1 MTGKHV
7 VYSIDCTVNGK
18 CYIGRT
24 SSEKR
29 RMREHFRCLR
39 LGVHQNTHLQ
49 RAFNKYGASAFVWKI
64 LMVCDSLEHAKENE
78 DWFLKKM
85 WDVDCLFNLA
95 KSADGGGYK
104 GRIVSEE
111 TKRKMSES
119 RKKYFADPDAR
130 KRLSESRKGFK
141 MSEEQKS
148 KLSAIHKGK
157 VLTEEHKQKM
167 SEAQKRAWIK
177 RKSKA
182 KK

>member
-1 MTGKHV
+1 MKQHV
-7 VYSIDCTVNGK
+7 IYSIDCKVNGK

-24 SSEKR
+24 SDPVRRQQDHFCALRGKR
-29 RMREHFRCLR
+29 HR
-39 LGVHQNTHLQ
+39 NAHLQ
-49 RAFNKYGASAFVWKI
+49 NAFNKYGESSFKWKV
-64 LMVCDSLEHAKENE
+64 LMVCESLEHAKENE

-111 TKRKMSES
+111 TKKRMSES
-119 RKKYFADPDAR
+119 RKKYFADPNAR
-130 KRLSESRKGFK
+130 KKLSESRKGFK

-157 VLTEEHKQKM
+157 VLTQEHKQKM
-167 SEAQKRAWIK
+167 SEAQKRAWIN
-177 RKSKA
+177 RKAKA